1 MIPYKHKQHQKESI
15 KQIPY
20 RQKRHNESIQPTQH
34 TFSNFRESRKRMQP
48 FPLYTNSKLSKRPIT
63 TSFRAKQE
71 SCLSPR
77 RNSSCP
83 TECGSLSGTNRKAH
97 LAPHLST
104 DYTVL
109 PNKLLS
115 RTKFPHNVGTD
126 MVCPFFQTGFTQ
138 NPIGVPIYIR

>member
-20 RQKRHNESIQPTQH
+20 RQKRHNESIHPTQH

-83 TECGSLSGTNRKAH
+83 TECGSLSGTNRKAI
-97 LAPHLST
+97 
-104 DYTVL
+104 
-109 PNKLLS
+109 NFF